1 MKDSQK
7 KKIIEEALKNIVV
20 IIDTRENQVE
30 HITKYFDSKNIKYLF
45 QKLDF
50 GDYSVILKPIPEIGL
65 NEESTFF
72 KQISI
77 ERKNS
82 LEEIS
87 ANLSKERERFEK
99 ELTRSF
105 GARLILMVEESQ
117 GYEKIINHRYNTD
130 LSEKSF
136 LATMFTYGHRYNI
149 DINFIEKR
157 YAGMFIYYQ
166 LFYYVREQLKAILE

>member
-1 MKDSQK
+1 MTD
-7 KKIIEEALKNIVV
+7 KKIQDALKKIVV
-20 IIDTRENQVE
+20 IIDTRENQID
-30 HITKYFDSKNIKYLF
+30 HITRYFDSKGVAYLF

-50 GDYSVILKPIPEIGL
+50 GDYSVMLKPLPEFGL
-65 NEESTFF
+65 FEDTEFF

-87 ANLSKERERFEK
+87 SNISKERERFK
-99 ELTRSF
+99 NELSRAC
-105 GARLILMVEESQ
+105 GARFILMVEESQ
-117 GYEKIINHRYNTD
+117 GYEKIINHKYSTE

-136 LATMFTYGHRYNI
+136 LATLFSYGHRYGI
-149 DINFIEKR
+149 DINFIEKK

-166 LFYYVREQLKAILE
+166 LFYWVREQLKALTI

>member
-1 MKDSQK
+1 MTDS
-7 KKIIEEALKNIVV
+7 KIDKMVQEALKNIVV

-30 HITKYFDSKNIKYLF
+30 HITRYFDSKNIKYLF

-50 GDYSVILKPIPEIGL
+50 GDYSAILKPIPKLGI
-65 NEESTFF
+65 NEETEFF
-72 KQISI
+72 RQIAI

-87 ANLSKERERFEK
+87 NNLAKERVRFEN
-99 ELTRSF
+99 ELTRSL
-105 GARLILMVEESQ
+105 GARFILMVEESQ
-117 GYEKIINHRYNTD
+117 GYEKIINHRYGTD

-136 LATMFTYGHRYNI
+136 LATMFTFGHRYNI

-166 LFYYVREQLKAILE
+166 LFYYVREQLKAFFI